1 MLKSNIALAAAL
13 IIAGSAGIGSSS
25 LAQTS
30 TAQASTAKTA
40 GTMARPMK
48 TLKVLTEA
56 DVNPARILSAP
67 PADGSDAQKREL
79 ALVQEAYNHSSPARK
94 AQAEWDDK
102 HEDAGI
108 FAETLGPAFD
118 LARLPETAKLLALVL
133 NDQSV
138 AANMAKRTYLRTRP
152 WAFDPA
158 MKPCDY
164 KPNANP
170 KTSFPSGHA
179 TLGYSVAYVLGTLI
193 PERAQ
198 ALQDRAGDYAFSR
211 LVCGDHYP
219 SDVEASKALGVAV
232 GVMLMHSETLAP
244 MIAASRTELAA
255 AHLTAGT
262 AGKP

>member
-1 MLKSNIALAAAL
+1 MLKSNIVLAAAL
-13 IIAGSAGIGSSS
+13 IVAGSVGIGSSS

-30 TAQASTAKTA
+30 MAQTP

-94 AQAEWDDK
+94 EQAEWDDK

-108 FAETLGPAFD
+108 FATTLGPQFD
-118 LARLPETAKLLALVL
+118 LARLPETSKLLALVL

-138 AANMAKRTYLRTRP
+138 TASMAKRTYLRTRP

-193 PERAQ
+193 PEQAQ
-198 ALQDRAGDYAFSR
+198 ALQDRAGVYAFSR

-232 GVMLMHSETLAP
+232 GVMLMRSEKLAP
-244 MIAASRTELAA
+244 MIAASRAELAA
-255 AHLTAGT
+255 AHLTAPVS
-262 AGKP
+262 GK